1 MAIAHKEI
9 LEQLARVKALREAA
23 DISPKKADDYAP
35 LALDVNARGS
45 SPILGNMV
53 ARVGAQSDKASQ
65 HQSLMNQNE
74 NNFQQYVQAQVAMQK
89 AQQSLRRAEKL
100 AALQSQYR
108 GGGGAKLT
116 VGRGGMRE
124 GQTSQSP
131 QWLVDQINQ
140 GKSPRGN
147 FQIPASKNGR
157 WKDPT
162 PINLG
167 AGLST
172 VGTPYGRITVNS
184 TAADNFIGFLRAL
197 SKTGYKVTSIGSYAN
212 RNIAGTNTPSL
223 HSYGLAVDINPTQN
237 PVAYGKVITNLPKG
251 VGRLAARYGL
261 AWGGQWNG
269 SKKDPMHFSVPA
281 YGTK

>member
-1 MAIAHKEI
+1 MAISHKEL

-23 DISPKKADDYAP
+23 DISPKKAEDYAP

-45 SPILGNMV
+45 SPVLGNIV
-53 ARVGAQSDKASQ
+53 ARVGTQSDKASQ

-74 NNFQQYVQAQVAMQK
+74 ANFQQYVQAQVAMQK

-108 GGGGAKLT
+108 GGGGR
-116 VGRGGMRE
+116 RGKA
-124 GQTSQSP
+124 GQTFTLP
-131 QWLVDQINQ
+131 QKYVDQINA
-140 GKSPRGN
+140 GGNPRGN
-147 FQIPASKNGR
+147 LHVPAGKGGR
-157 WKDPT
+157 WQDPT

-167 AGLST
+167 AGLRT

-184 TAADNFIGFLRAL
+184 SAADNFIGFLRAL
-197 SKTGYKVTSIGSYAN
+197 NRTGYKVTSLGSYAN
-212 RNIAGTNTPSL
+212 RNIAGTNTRSL
-223 HSYGLAVDINPTQN
+223 HSYGLAIDINPSQN
-237 PVAYGKVITNLPKG
+237 PVAYGKIITNLPKG
-251 VGRLAARYGL
+251 VGRLAAKYGL
-261 AWGGQWNG
+261 AWGGTWNG